1 MAFRRPTNKP
11 LLRFITEL
19 RLLGVIIAR
28 LIISRMEI
36 ARVGIACVI
45 IIRVI
50 IIRVVIAYVIIIRVV
65 IALVMILRVI
75 LKISFAS
82 ASALKQPS
90 LFANR
95 GQTERESPQLMR
107 LRESFLSRPL
117 YP

>member
-1 MAFRRPTNKP
+1 
-11 LLRFITEL
+11 
-19 RLLGVIIAR
+19 
-28 LIISRMEI
+28 MEI

-50 IIRVVIAYVIIIRVV
+50 IIHLLILRVIVIRVVIAYVIIIRVV